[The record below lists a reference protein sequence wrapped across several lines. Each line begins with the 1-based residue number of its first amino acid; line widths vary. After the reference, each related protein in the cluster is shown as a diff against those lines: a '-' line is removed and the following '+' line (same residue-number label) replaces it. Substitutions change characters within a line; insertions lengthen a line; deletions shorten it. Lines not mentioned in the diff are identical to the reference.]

1 MKNVLVAGSYSPDVK
16 EKIMNLLGGHFNLY
30 FASRQEELLEHPETD
45 YVILRILRMNE
56 KEMDAMPSLKFIQR
70 WGAGVDT
77 VDIKAA
83 GKRGIVVA
91 NIAGGNAPAVAEQ
104 AVNLMLATLR
114 NTAFIDKNIRD
125 GKWIKSSIEGRSYM
139 LKGKKVG
146 LLGAGNIGRRVAGIV
161 QAFGA
166 EVQYY
171 DIFPLTEDLEEKLAM
186 RYVSL
191 ETLMKTSDV
200 ISIHIP
206 KTDGTYHMIGKAQLE
221 SMKPTAVIINTAR
234 GGIIDEDALYEQ
246 LKDGKLLAAGMDC
259 FENEPVSAENRLLSL
274 DNVTLSCHVGGNTSD
289 IGLVM
294 ADRVKENVESFDS
307 GKLNPDAVV
316 NRQFLC

>member
-1 MKNVLVAGSYSPDVK
+1 MKNVLVAGSYSSDVK

-83 GKRGIVVA
+83 GKRGIIVA

-171 DIFPLTEDLEEKLAM
+171 DIFPLTEELEEKLAM

-191 ETLMKTSDV
+191 ETLMKTSDI

-246 LKDGKLLAAGMDC
+246 LKEGKLLAAGMDC

>member
-83 GKRGIVVA
+83 GKRGIIVA

-161 QAFGA
+161 QAFGPINRRA
-166 EVQYY
+166 GGKTGNEVRFPGNAYEDIRYYQYPHTKNRRYLSY
-171 DIFPLTEDLEEKLAM
+171 DWK
-186 RYVSL
+186 
-191 ETLMKTSDV
+191 
-200 ISIHIP
+200 
-206 KTDGTYHMIGKAQLE
+206 GTAGINEAYCGYHQHC
-221 SMKPTAVIINTAR
+221 AR
-234 GGIIDEDALYEQ
+234 RDY
-246 LKDGKLLAAGMDC
+246 
-259 FENEPVSAENRLLSL
+259 
-274 DNVTLSCHVGGNTSD
+274 
-289 IGLVM
+289 
-294 ADRVKENVESFDS
+294 
-307 GKLNPDAVV
+307 
-316 NRQFLC
+316 

>member
-16 EKIMNLLGGHFNLY
+16 EKIISLLDSHFNLY
-30 FASRQEELLEHPETD
+30 FASKQEELTQHPETD

-56 KEMDAMPSLKFIQR
+56 EEMDAMPSLKFIQR

-77 VDIKAA
+77 VDIEAA

-125 GKWIKSSIEGRSYM
+125 GHWIKSSIEGRSYM
-139 LKGKKVG
+139 LKGKTVG

-166 EVQYY
+166 KVQYY
-171 DIFPLTEDLEEKLAM
+171 DVFPLAEEVEEKLAM
-186 RYVSL
+186 KYVSL

-206 KTDGTYHMIGKAQLE
+206 KTDETYHMIGKAQLE

-234 GGIIDEDALYEQ
+234 GGIIDEDALYGQ

-294 ADRVKENVESFDS
+294 ADLVKENLESFDR
-307 GKLNPDAVV
+307 GKLNPDAIV